1 VQVQFKGHRK
11 IFHGDDPTLL
21 LEAIRE
27 EVGTPAESLTGWME
41 TMAGTLAGWFNLH
54 VSTES
59 PERFWRDMVRCRQIL
74 IWEDAPASHP

>member
-1 VQVQFKGHRK
+1 MQAFFKGHRRL
-11 IFHGDDPTLL
+11 FTGDDPTTI
-21 LEAIRE
+21 LEEMRQEI
-27 EVGTPAESLTGWME
+27 GLPAESLPAWIDG
-41 TMAGTLAGWFNLH
+41 MAHTLSGWFNIS